1 MKKIFL
7 IALAFA
13 AFSGVKAQNEG
24 FSIAPK
30 IGMNVSKVSDMS
42 FSDIK
47 AKSLA
52 DFNIGLT
59 AQYRF
64 ENSFAVETGIIY
76 SRQGVKFKEDG
87 EKLNVKLGYINVP
100 VLAKYYIVKGL
111 NVFAGPELGFCVSKK
126 SNIDEIEEGL
136 KDVVKGFSLA
146 ATVGAGYEFDFG
158 LLLQANYNI
167 GLTNI
172 HKDSGDKFYNNVFQ
186 VSAGWRFL

>member
-42 FSDIK
+42 FSDVK

-59 AQYRF
+59 GQYRF
-64 ENSFAVETGIIY
+64 EILSLWRPVSFTPVRASNS
-76 SRQGVKFKEDG
+76 RKM
-87 EKLNVKLGYINVP
+87 
-100 VLAKYYIVKGL
+100 AK
-111 NVFAGPELGFCVSKK
+111 N
-126 SNIDEIEEGL
+126 
-136 KDVVKGFSLA
+136 
-146 ATVGAGYEFDFG
+146 
-158 LLLQANYNI
+158 
-167 GLTNI
+167 
-172 HKDSGDKFYNNVFQ
+172 
-186 VSAGWRFL
+186 

>member
-42 FSDIK
+42 FSDVK

-59 AQYRF
+59 GQYRF
-64 ENSFAVETGIIY
+64 ENSFALETGIIY
-76 SRQGVKFKEDG
+76 SRQGVKYKTRLHQRSRAG
-87 EKLNVKLGYINVP
+87 EILYSK
-100 VLAKYYIVKGL
+100 
-111 NVFAGPELGFCVSKK
+111 GPERVCR
-126 SNIDEIEEGL
+126 
-136 KDVVKGFSLA
+136 
-146 ATVGAGYEFDFG
+146 AG
-158 LLLQANYNI
+158 I
-167 GLTNI
+167 
-172 HKDSGDKFYNNVFQ
+172 
-186 VSAGWRFL
+186 RFLRFKKIQLR